1 MGSGASAELTEEIKK
16 SSVEDL
22 AKALQ
27 SLDADSREKLR
38 ASLSTQEG
46 AKSCPAV
53 VFVLGGPGA
62 GKGTFSARIVEQFGF
77 KTLSAGDLIRAERAR
92 PESEKAE
99 LIEARLK
106 EGKLIPSEITV
117 GLVEEE
123 MKRQGWSGKYLIDG
137 FPRSLEN
144 YEVWTKMLGDKVD
157 LKFTFLIECSE
168 KVMEERL
175 INRGKTSGRSD
186 DNIETI
192 KKRFVTFQEETVPVL
207 ELLASK
213 IATKKVNS
221 DPGIDNV
228 WKEVEE
234 IFS

>member
-1 MGSGASAELTEEIKK
+1 MVTAVREASEA
-16 SSVEDL
+16 DL
-22 AKALQ
+22 KAALQ
-27 SLDADSREKLR
+27 DLDVDTRQKLEAAIAGFPSLAGPD
-38 ASLSTQEG
+38 
-46 AKSCPAV
+46 V

-62 GKGTFSARIVEQFGF
+62 GKGTFSDRIVQQFGY
-77 KTLSAGDLIRAERAR
+77 KTLSAGHLIRAELQR
-92 PESEKAE
+92 PGSEKAA
-99 LIEARLK
+99 LIESRLK

-117 GLVEEE
+117 GLIEDE
-123 MKRQGWSGKYLIDG
+123 MQRQGWDGRYLVDG
-137 FPRSLEN
+137 FPRSVEN
-144 YEVWTKMLGDKVD
+144 FTVWNSILGSKVN

-192 KKRFVTFQEETVPVL
+192 RKRFVTHQEETVPVIDV
-207 ELLASK
+207 LANEVP
-213 IATKKVNS
+213 IKKVNS

-228 WKEVEE
+228 WSEVVA